1 VGFIHFGTVGGASGT
16 VGGASGSV
24 GGGPGARDCLPAGP
38 GSPFTSRPLIYETSE
53 EGKTP
58 ANLSG

>member
-1 VGFIHFGTVGGASGT
+1 VTVGGASGT

-38 GSPFTSRPLIYETSE
+38 GSPFTSRPLMYETSE